1 MIAGRNDDALRRF
14 IFLVGHV
21 AVSIRQLGNDAVD
34 LAVSILGEHVAALVI
49 IEPAAVFLDELHLA
63 IARFRKGLI
72 SEIHRADKMCIRD
85 SALYKIHFKP
95 QL

>member
-49 IEPAAVFLDELHLA
+49 IESNLQKRRGFAAVHCA
-63 IARFRKGLI
+63 VTVI
-72 SEIHRADKMCIRD
+72 
-85 SALYKIHFKP
+85 
-95 QL
+95 